1 MTRHDRLWVAALDP
15 GVYTYKRWPKPPRV
29 ASRDLYPILTNQIFP
44 PRASRVSSG
53 FYLSLKFAFH
63 LATIPREPLDCSF
76 GAIRTNL
83 DGPNASDNLPALLI
97 SSSKSSIG
105 HCTFLLDIFSST
117 KARSTMIPTA
127 KLIAIPKIL
136 LLPSPLLEADDGG
149 CWRPMLLTAQG
160 EIIFPQSPAF
170 PSKLKLGKL
179 KN

>member
-1 MTRHDRLWVAALDP
+1 MVVEYSTSKLGYCGQDSTSCYSNIELKKEMS
-15 GVYTYKRWPKPPRV
+15 GE
-29 ASRDLYPILTNQIFP
+29 
-44 PRASRVSSG
+44 G

-63 LATIPREPLDCSF
+63 LATIPGEPLDCSF

-136 LLPSPLLEADDGG
+136 LLPSPLLEADGGG

-170 PSKLKLGKL
+170 PSKLELGKL

>member
-1 MTRHDRLWVAALDP
+1 MLRTKCHPRF
-15 GVYTYKRWPKPPRV
+15 RV
-29 ASRDLYPILTNQIFP
+29 ASSPSFRFP
-44 PRASRVSSG
+44 YTSISAAYRSRVCSS
-53 FYLSLKFAFH
+53 LEEQRESLLIAA
-63 LATIPREPLDCSF
+63 LVPF
-76 GAIRTNL
+76 GRTNL

-127 KLIAIPKIL
+127 KLIAIPKIP

-170 PSKLKLGKL
+170 PSKLELGKL